1 MPISWL
7 SDIAEHIKQLKEMND
22 FQRDEVYQL
31 LQLLSKNEGLA
42 LSNPSVS
49 AVSGKS
55 GSNNYSAKER
65 ANPLEESSTDGCGIS
80 ENEVESTQNNNSSQV

>member
-1 MPISWL
+1 MLVPQVPMPISWL

-42 LSNPSVS
+42 LSNPSFS
-49 AVSGKS
+49 PLSGKS
-55 GSNNYSAKER
+55 GSNNYSSKER
-65 ANPLEESSTDGCGIS
+65 ANLLEESSTDGCGIS
-80 ENEVESTQNNNSSQV
+80 ENEV

>member
-7 SDIAEHIKQLKEMND
+7 SEIAEHIKQLKEMND

-31 LQLLSKNEGLA
+31 LQILSKNEGLA

-49 AVSGKS
+49 HVSSKP
-55 GSNNYSAKER
+55 GSTYSAKER
-65 ANPLEESSTDGCGIS
+65 TNLLEESSTDGCGIS